1 MIKIKNVV
9 IISFM
14 FYLISCAPLYVPN
27 KINTPLL
34 SQKNEASVDF
44 SYGESGVNLQSSYAI
59 TNNIGVMLNGAYL
72 SQENNYDEKNE
83 RSYLRKSKFAETAV
97 GYFNNFSGNSVA
109 EIYFGGGLGKA
120 SSIDNYM
127 LIGEEKI
134 YSEGNYYK
142 LFLQTN
148 IGIKGKFVEG
158 GVALR
163 TSYINF
169 TKFHYENLDLK
180 MYPES
185 YFFEP
190 SVFVRFGG
198 PIFKF
203 QSQLGFASKLSN
215 KEFVTYNP
223 LILSVGILFRINTNL
238 NP

>member
-1 MIKIKNVV
+1 MKKVNFII
-9 IISFM
+9 IISFQLL
-14 FYLISCAPLYVPN
+14 LISCAPLYVPN
-27 KINTPLL
+27 KVNTPLL

-44 SYGESGVNLQSSYAI
+44 SYGESGVNLQSAYAV
-59 TNNIGVMLNGAYL
+59 TENIGVMLNGSYL
-72 SQENNYDEKNE
+72 SQENNYDANND
-83 RSYLRKSKFAETAV
+83 RSYLRKSKFAETAI
-97 GYFNNFSGNSVA
+97 GYFNGITNTSVA
-109 EIYFGGGLGKA
+109 EIYFGGGIGKA
-120 SSIDNYM
+120 SSIDNFM

-169 TKFHYENLDLK
+169 TNFHYENVNVE

-190 SVFVRFGG
+190 AVFVRFGG

-203 QSQLGFASKLSN
+203 QSQLGFASKLSE

-238 NP
+238 N